1 MSSAE
6 EEIHIPDGTKIILPA
21 VKVTE
26 KAKKERTEAQKAAF
40 EKMRAKRLE
49 NDSKRRLTKEES
61 QKAMDEVKIQHEKV
75 EEDERLRLAEDLRKK
90 YSAEVT
96 VQQKRGRKPG
106 QRIPYGK
113 SVTEPKV
120 VEPPVPA
127 TPIPITQPTYSNPY
141 MSMLLNKMRR

>member
-1 MSSAE
+1 MSTAE
-6 EEIHIPDGTKIILPA
+6 EEIHIPEGTKIILPA
-21 VKVTE
+21 EKVTE

-61 QKAMDEVKIQHEKV
+61 QKAMDEVKIQHEKD

-113 SVTEPKV
+113 SAPQPQV
-120 VEPPVPA
+120 VAPVIP
-127 TPIPITQPTYSNPY
+127 TPIAPPAYSNPY